1 MASYQV
7 VCITK
12 PNVNS
17 SHEHITHIGYYESSL
32 KPNVNILV
40 EDAIKRIDAN
50 PKEFYV
56 ETGNDKAYVTV
67 VRGKDHDPF
76 IKTVPDNTKKD
87 NLLKLEQC
95 KK

>member
-12 PNVNS
+12 PNPNS
-17 SHEHITHIGYYESSL
+17 SHEHITDIGYYESSL
-32 KPNVNILV
+32 KPNVNISV
-40 EDAIKRIDAN
+40 KEVIRRIEAKIDQ
-50 PKEFYV
+50 FYV
-56 ETGNDKAYVTV
+56 ETGKDKAYVTV
-67 VRGKDHDPF
+67 VRIEGHDPF
-76 IKTVPDNTKKD
+76 IKTVPDDTKQD